1 MTKRQLIYTLA
12 AVNVGLLGT
21 LAWRAIPSNVAHAQE
36 AGGGPRQRGEYVFT
50 TADVPGG
57 SVGVVVVID
66 QVNREMTALAS
77 DRGSITSQVPI
88 KLDQV
93 FEGGQV
99 AQPRGNGRGTG
110 RNTPPPRTGTR

>member
-1 MTKRQLIYTLA
+1 MTKRHLILTLA
-12 AVNVGLLGT
+12 AVNVGLLGA
-21 LAWRAIPSNVAHAQE
+21 LAWRAMPANTAHAQD
-36 AGGGPRQRGEYVFT
+36 AQAGGPRQRGEYIFT

-77 DRGSITSQVPI
+77 DRGTITSQVPI
-88 KLDQV
+88 NLDQV

-99 AQPRGNGRGTG
+99 AQPRGNGSRGTG
-110 RNTPPPRTGTR
+110 RTTTPPRR